1 MNVKDQQTVT
11 KNPDLHHAQ
20 KVSLIAHGIV
30 VKFQE
35 MGLPNDYDEE
45 LSSLSTAIGDIW
57 GTQKS
62 LSHLVDDLLNAPKDW
77 EVVGDH
83 IIDLKSVLDH
93 VDWHLKSIR
102 KPISKIARYAYR
114 QSNISPTKP
123 D

>member
-1 MNVKDQQTVT
+1 MKNQQTVT
-11 KNPDLHHAQ
+11 KNPDLQHAQ
-20 KVSLIAHGIV
+20 KASLIAHGIV

-62 LSHLVDDLLNAPKDW
+62 LSHLVDDLLNAPRDW

-83 IIDLKSVLDH
+83 MIDLKSVLDH

-114 QSNISPTKP
+114 QSNVSVTKP